1 MLPTKSGAAIRRR
14 KRSAD
19 CWCTRRNLPAESE
32 AHSHVSLEL
41 ALAVE
46 KYETT
51 FDYTPAPLE

>member
-1 MLPTKSGAAIRRR
+1 MHQKEFTSRIR
-14 KRSAD
+14 STQAQAQAQ
-19 CWCTRRNLPAESE
+19 AESE

-41 ALAVE
+41 GLAVD